1 MFELIALLGGFWFIV
16 FILFITALGIYATET
31 DSFLLGTGSFIIA
44 LLGAEVLFNKPV
56 WATIY
61 SDYGTIIV
69 YLGLFG
75 LAGAVYTALW
85 RWPEFLR
92 SNAKYINSSYESY
105 HKKYEGT
112 FAEYLKSNSYEFTAS
127 RHSHRLTTWIIT
139 WPFSLLWEL
148 LRKPMKYLGKT
159 IYTALST
166 TFERIGSYTATRIHQ
181 QSNKHE

>member
-56 WATIY
+56 WDTIY
-61 SDYGTIIV
+61 SNPFAIV
-69 YLGLFG
+69 VFLALFG

-105 HKKYEGT
+105 KSKSKGT
-112 FAEYLKSNSYEFTAS
+112 FADYLKSNSYDYKAS

-159 IYTALST
+159 IYMILSN
-166 TFERIGSYTATRIHQ
+166 TFERVGVYTATRIHQ
-181 QSNKHE
+181 QSNRHE